1 MELRLLLWCK
11 KGWEEKPKE
20 MMFLMLS
27 LCCGYNL
34 KESVV
39 WPGRG
44 HTAERPY
51 LSRDGTLVNKSQLG
65 ICCCWGWPGTVANV
79 VQLCFSKTTA
89 GWITTGHTCTIK
101 SYFFIEGTLSPSR
114 MKSPK
119 LGREVVV
126 TRMRSQTSPFMS
138 SQLVRSSFL
147 LLKLKYKVLHSFL

>member
-89 GWITTGHTCTIK
+89 GWSVSWVEPGFPGGWEQFK
-101 SYFFIEGTLSPSR
+101 SHPGCDGPCWQLSPQVQICTCEQYGGGR
-114 MKSPK
+114 LN
-119 LGREVVV
+119 LGRG
-126 TRMRSQTSPFMS
+126 TKQR
-138 SQLVRSSFL
+138 
-147 LLKLKYKVLHSFL
+147 